1 MSRRMWF
8 LLIVYVVIG
17 VIVAVSHHY
26 FAHLDGVK
34 AIVAGVLAV
43 LLWPLVL
50 IGVNVHLK

>member
-1 MSRRMWF
+1 MW
-8 LLIVYVVIG
+8 LILIVYVVIG
-17 VIVAVSHHY
+17 DIVAVSHHY

-34 AIVAGVLAV
+34 PIVAGVLAV

>member
-1 MSRRMWF
+1 MWF

-34 AIVAGVLAV
+34 PIVAGVLAV